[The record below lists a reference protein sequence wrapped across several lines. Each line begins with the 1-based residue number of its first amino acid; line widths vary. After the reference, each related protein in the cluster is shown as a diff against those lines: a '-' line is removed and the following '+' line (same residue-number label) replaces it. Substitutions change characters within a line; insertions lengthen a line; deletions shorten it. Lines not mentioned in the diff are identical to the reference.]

1 MKKLIQHIF
10 PNKSRIAILGLYF
23 SAMSSSFILLYWI
36 SEWSDLLD
44 LTEAEIRYKGLALI
58 IGTTLIRHILIVNGK
73 DIAANWIDRKK

>member
-1 MKKLIQHIF
+1 M
-10 PNKSRIAILGLYF
+10 AILGLYF

-44 LTEAEIRYKGLALI
+44 LTEAEIMYKGLTLI

>member
-1 MKKLIQHIF
+1 MKKFIQRIF
-10 PNKSRIAILGLYF
+10 PDKSRIAIFGLYF
-23 SAMSSSFILLYWI
+23 SAITSSFILLYWI

-44 LTEAEIRYKGLALI
+44 VTEAEIRYKGLALI